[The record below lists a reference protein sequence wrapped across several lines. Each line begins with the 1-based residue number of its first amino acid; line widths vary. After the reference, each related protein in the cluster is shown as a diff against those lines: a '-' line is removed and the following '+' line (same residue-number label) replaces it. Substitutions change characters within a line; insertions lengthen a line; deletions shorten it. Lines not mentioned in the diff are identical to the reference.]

1 VVVSLAR
8 ASRIAFLA
16 ALIVAIGAARAFAAP
31 MRIVSL
37 APSITETLFALGAGP
52 EVVGVSQYCDYPPE
66 VLKLPKVGTFLTPNL
81 EAIIA
86 LRPTLIIGLG
96 LSSDQRELRALR
108 SMGFRIVLAKDQSLD
123 EIRDSI
129 RKLGDATGHGAEAA
143 QLIAKVDSQVG
154 AVREAVADKPPVR
167 VLMLVGHQPLVAVGR
182 GTYLDD
188 LLHLARA
195 DNIADVSGEQWPEL
209 SFEYIIAMRPEV
221 ILDGSMGSDPAAPAH
236 FWDRYPS
243 IPAVRDKRVFGYPD
257 DPILHAGPRVGRSLE
272 ILAALIHP
280 NAFAAPKVTAR

>member
-1 VVVSLAR
+1 
-8 ASRIAFLA
+8 
-16 ALIVAIGAARAFAAP
+16 
-31 MRIVSL
+31 VSL
-37 APSITETLFALGAGP
+37 APSVTETLFALGAGSD
-52 EVVGVSQYCDYPPE
+52 VVGVSQYCDYPPQ
-66 VLKLPKVGTFLTPNL
+66 VQKLPKVGTFLTPNL

-96 LSSDQRELRALR
+96 LSSDQRELRALK

-129 RKLGDATGHGAEAA
+129 RKLGDATGHGDRAM
-143 QLIAKVDSQVG
+143 QLIAKIDSQVG
-154 AVREAVADKPPVR
+154 AVREAVADRPPVR

-182 GTYLDD
+182 GTFLDD
-188 LLHLARA
+188 LLHLARS
-195 DNIADVSGEQWPEL
+195 DNIADVSGEQWPRL

-221 ILDGSMGSDPAAPAH
+221 ILDGSMGSDPGAPAH
-236 FWDRYPS
+236 FWDRYPL
-243 IPAVRDKRVFGYPD
+243 IPAVKDRRVFGYPD

-280 NAFAAPKVTAR
+280 SAFTPQKMSAR

>member
-1 VVVSLAR
+1 VAVSFER
-8 ASRIAFLA
+8 ASRVAFLL
-16 ALIVAIGAARAFAAP
+16 ALILTLGAGCAIAAP

-37 APSITETLFALGAGP
+37 APSVTETLFALGAGP
-52 EVVGVSQYCDYPPE
+52 SVVGVSQYCDYPPE

-96 LSSDQRELRALR
+96 LSSDQRELRALK
-108 SMGFRIVLAKDQSLD
+108 SMGFQIELAKDQSLD
-123 EIRDSI
+123 EIEDSI
-129 RKLGDATGHGAEAA
+129 RKIGDATGHSAEAA
-143 QLIAKVDSQVG
+143 QLIAKIDSQVG
-154 AVREAVADKPPVR
+154 AVREAVADKPPLR
-167 VLMLVGHQPLVAVGR
+167 VLMLVGHQPLIAVGR
-182 GTYLDD
+182 GTFLDD
-188 LLHLARA
+188 LLRLARS
-195 DNIADVSGEQWPEL
+195 DNIADVSGEQWPQL

-221 ILDGSMGSDPAAPAH
+221 ILDGSMGSDPGAPAH

-243 IPAVRDKRVFGYPD
+243 IPAVKDNRVFGYPD

-280 NAFAAPKVTAR
+280 NAFAGGKVSAR

>member
-1 VVVSLAR
+1 MLMVLGACPTC
-8 ASRIAFLA
+8 A
-16 ALIVAIGAARAFAAP
+16 AAA
-31 MRIVSL
+31 RIVSL
-37 APSITETLFALGAGP
+37 APSVTETLFALGAGP
-52 EVVGVSQYCDYPPE
+52 EVVGVSQYCDYPPQA
-66 VLKLPKVGTFLTPNL
+66 LKLPKVGTFLTPNL

-96 LSSDQRELRALR
+96 LSSDQRELRALK
-108 SMGFRIVLAKDQSLD
+108 SMGFQILLAKDQSLD
-123 EIRDSI
+123 EIEDSI
-129 RKLGDATGHGAEAA
+129 RKIGDATGHGGDATE
-143 QLIAKVDSQVG
+143 LIANIDSEVST
-154 AVREAVADKPPVR
+154 VRDAVAGKPSVR

-182 GTYLDD
+182 GTFLDD
-188 LLHLARA
+188 LLHLARS
-195 DNIADVSGEQWPEL
+195 DNIADVSDEQWPRL

-272 ILAALIHP
+272 MLAGLIHP
-280 NAFAAPKVTAR
+280 AAFGVPKVSAR

>member
-1 VVVSLAR
+1 MVALGAR
-8 ASRIAFLA
+8 CTL
-16 ALIVAIGAARAFAAP
+16 AAP

-37 APSITETLFALGAGP
+37 APSVTETLFALGAGP
-52 EVVGVSQYCDYPPE
+52 DVVGVSQYCDYPPE

-96 LSSDQRELRALR
+96 LSSDQRELRALK

-129 RKLGDATGHGAEAA
+129 GKLGDATGHSTEAT
-143 QLIAKVDSQVG
+143 QLIAKIDSQVS

-188 LLHLARA
+188 LLHLARS
-195 DNIADVSGEQWPEL
+195 DNIADVSGEQWPRL

-221 ILDGSMGSDPAAPAH
+221 ILDGSMGSDPGAPAH
-236 FWDRYPS
+236 FWERYPS
-243 IPAVRDKRVFGYPD
+243 IPAVKNKRVFGYPD

-280 NAFAAPKVTAR
+280 SAFDASKVSAR

>member
-1 VVVSLAR
+1 MLALGVG
-8 ASRIAFLA
+8 SVL
-16 ALIVAIGAARAFAAP
+16 AAP

-37 APSITETLFALGAGP
+37 APSVTETLFALGAGP
-52 EVVGVSQYCDYPPE
+52 SVVGVSQYCDYPPE
-66 VLKLPKVGTFLTPNL
+66 ALKLPKVGTFLTPNL

-96 LSSDQRELRALR
+96 LSSDQRELRALK
-108 SMGFRIVLAKDQSLD
+108 SMGFRIVLARDQSLD
-123 EIRDSI
+123 EIEDSI
-129 RKLGDATGHGAEAA
+129 RKLGDATGHSAEAA
-143 QLIAKVDSQVG
+143 QLIAKIDSQVG
-154 AVREAVADKPPVR
+154 AVREAVGNKPPVR

-182 GTYLDD
+182 GTFLDD
-188 LLHLARA
+188 LLHLARS
-195 DNIADVSGEQWPEL
+195 DNIADVSGEQWPQL

-221 ILDGSMGSDPAAPAH
+221 ILDGSMGSDPGAPAH

-243 IPAVRDKRVFGYPD
+243 IPAVKNKRVFGYPD

-280 NAFAAPKVTAR
+280 AAFAAPKVSAR